1 MAYQVIQTKAVTQN
15 GIVYQSEYDLSN
27 GKTRIIQTN
36 APTGTQPIYQDGA
49 FTAEANRIGLTDTT
63 QRQNIHNSIAVN
75 TRTAH
80 NTAGGTA
87 KGYTLP
93 EFAKPANTGNAPGVP
108 ATTPSSAFTS
118 PDPSTSSTSSTSS
131 GSSGT
136 QFNITNITGN
146 IAAVK
151 SALGGINFNTIKD
164 LSVNSANFGVANEDF
179 IFGRSGKSIT
189 YPSDMNILRQD
200 HITIQQFRY
209 VPPNAESIFS
219 GATNIW
225 TNGLGRG
232 ADRREKALGIVYLP
246 MPNQVVDSNSCAW
259 DGNAMN
265 SLSAGAMAEV
275 GSNLSAY
282 AGAAFG
288 GQTLQ
293 SATGVGSPQMMVL
306 IGLLTK
312 LATSGALANNPSLQG
327 LLTTD
332 IQSKILAMAGQGVDP
347 ETILARAAGIV
358 PNSNLEFLFKGPA
371 LRSFNNF
378 SWRMTARSVE
388 EAKAIRNLIRFFKQG
403 MAPKKFTGRSG
414 EPSYMLGTPNVF
426 KLTYKT
432 VGEPEPTINQAVNQ
446 FKTCALTQFATN
458 YTPDGF
464 WAAYDK
470 GQPLSV
476 SISMAFTELEPIYD
490 TDYQESNVASVRT
503 DLSSIS
509 NDAVGY

>member
-1 MAYQVIQTKAVTQN
+1 MAYQVIQKNTVTQN
-15 GIVYQSEYDLSN
+15 GIIYQSEYDLSN

-63 QRQNIHNSIAVN
+63 QRQNIHNSIAVA

-108 ATTPSSAFTS
+108 ATTPSSAFVS
-118 PDPSTSSTSSTSS
+118 PNSSTSSTSS

-136 QFNITNITGN
+136 QFNILDVKGN
-146 IAAVK
+146 IDEIKKAID
-151 SALGGINFNTIKD
+151 GINFNTIKD
-164 LSVNSANFGVANEDF
+164 LSVNGANFGVANEDF
-179 IFGRSGKSIT
+179 IFGRSGKSIK
-189 YPSDMNILRQD
+189 YPSDMEISRQD

-209 VPPNAESIFS
+209 VPPNSESIFS
-219 GATNIW
+219 GAANIW

-275 GSNLSAY
+275 GSKLKEY
-282 AGAAFG
+282 GLAALG
-288 GQTLQ
+288 GQALQ
-293 SATGVGSPQMMVL
+293 SSTGVGSPQAAVL
-306 IGLLTK
+306 TGLLFN
-312 LATSGALANNPSLQG
+312 LATSGALANNTSLQG
-327 LLTTD
+327 LVTAD
-332 IQSKILAMAGQGVDP
+332 ISSKILAMAGQGVDP

-378 SWRMTARSVE
+378 SWRMTARSVG

-426 KLTYKT
+426 KLEYKT
-432 VGEPEPTINQAVNQ
+432 VGNKINQAVNQ

-458 YTPDGF
+458 YTPDSF
-464 WAAYDK
+464 WAAYDE

-476 SISMAFTELEPIYD
+476 SISMSFNELEPIYD
-490 TDYQESNVASVRT
+490 SDYQSDNILAART

-509 NDAVGY
+509 AEAVGY